1 MNKENGIKRL
11 NRLSVKAKEYRD
23 ENTQVVKLSQAIE
36 VVELLDEPEKLSQE
50 WIRNHARSVSYDGI
64 PDETEIVY
72 VDDLEKLLKKS
83 QENVIRVGAINYL
96 IDQLD
101 EPEKPVVPK
110 WVAEILEDD
119 EISRPMAKLNMVIH
133 NQVNEPES
141 GETCNRT
148 IEFLT
153 ERGMH
158 LDDFICKV
166 MFAISTNSYEVEKEP
181 LFHMPVPYLEDAY
194 YRNDE
199 LKGLTSFKKNSKFTQ
214 DELDERFPDIKHMA
228 VEVKDES

>member
-1 MNKENGIKRL
+1 MNKEELKTGLK
-11 NRLSVKAKEYRD
+11 D
-23 ENTQVVKLSQAIE
+23 VVQEEFNEQNIGYWVGQSIVDKQ
-36 VVELLDEPEKLSQE
+36 LD
-50 WIRNHARSVSYDGI
+50 
-64 PDETEIVY
+64 
-72 VDDLEKLLKKS
+72 
-83 QENVIRVGAINYL
+83 L

-101 EPEKPVVPK
+101 EPDSLTEDWIRRHSGWVTLANGEKMSVVSTKALREAVVGEPEKPVVPK

-166 MFAISTNSYEVEKEP
+166 MFTISTNFYEVEKES

-194 YRNDE
+194 YRNDN
-199 LKGLTSFKKNSKFTQ
+199 LKMLTSFKKDSKFTQ
-214 DELDERFPDIKHMA
+214 AELDERFPDIKHMA
-228 VEVKDES
+228 EEVGDE